1 MAARFSLLLVRCRQE
16 NEISNLHLQDF
27 IQAYR
32 KERFFQ
38 KAETN
43 PKEGKRALVLED
55 KMGSIG
61 VPELI
66 FIFVVALIVFG
77 PRKLPELGKSLGK
90 GLAEFRKASNELR
103 STFEEGLR
111 EIEEQ
116 RPVNRDREKQPN
128 PSPKPQDEVKSD

>member
-1 MAARFSLLLVRCRQE
+1 
-16 NEISNLHLQDF
+16 
-27 IQAYR
+27 
-32 KERFFQ
+32 
-38 KAETN
+38 
-43 PKEGKRALVLED
+43 
-55 KMGSIG
+55 MGSIG

-66 FIFVVALIVFG
+66 IIFVVALIVFG

-111 EIEEQ
+111 DIEEQ